1 MVYTFYSVL
10 QNSSLWW
17 GNIESRIIILEI
29 IVLDC
34 CKMVDLAEYNS
45 NNVFIYGTVNLLY
58 IYIYKKKK
66 RIKIQVWEQYVTK
79 IKVDR

>member
-1 MVYTFYSVL
+1 MFL
-10 QNSSLWW
+10 FMEQL
-17 GNIESRIIILEI
+17 
-29 IVLDC
+29 
-34 CKMVDLAEYNS
+34 
-45 NNVFIYGTVNLLY
+45 IYY